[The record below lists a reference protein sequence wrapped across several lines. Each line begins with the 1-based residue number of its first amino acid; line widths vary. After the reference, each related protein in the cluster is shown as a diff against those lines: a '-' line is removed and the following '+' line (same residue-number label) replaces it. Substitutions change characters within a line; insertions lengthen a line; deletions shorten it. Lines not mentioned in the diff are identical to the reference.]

1 MGLFST
7 VDCRLCSLSLT
18 RVRLYR
24 PLEGGDG
31 VSSFTIAVKMQS
43 SKRAPTR
50 SSDIPYVLNNY
61 PEDPHKVFDCELD
74 LQFSLQ
80 YPHFIKRG
88 GNQLVVMIQRKKK
101 YKNRTMLG
109 YKTLAQNTLNMCEV
123 LQGPVDKELML
134 FEPRSD
140 NPDKEKRGSVATPV
154 AVLTMGS
161 LSTLPVVEDSVV
173 GLGLKG
179 ISINERFSDDD
190 SDDNSSEVSDE
201 DGTAA
206 GGGTGGGGGRTRRR
220 SLRKTNRR
228 GSLKTSLLSPNAEE
242 PPSGGGGGGVG
253 AQSQRNIKQK
263 FIALLRK
270 FRAADDVEGASDGEQ
285 SAMGDGAA
293 EERRRLED
301 LLFDELSNLSDL
313 SGGQE
318 ENDDLSITSTPKPS
332 LRPFF
337 SSLTL
342 VPPNQD
348 GISKSPTN
356 FISATKASASE
367 SDESACDSTPDEK
380 KLFED
385 EPGLPS
391 SCYLLHSS
399 ERHSAAVA
407 SALKSIVKS
416 VSIVASG
423 PELKAALGAL
433 VQRVQNF
440 CNNNSRNPTSIKVV
454 LMGDDSFVNHLLRV
468 YVEQFSS
475 KTPEWINYFRFFLIP
490 LSQHEAA
497 IARYLASVDSSY
509 PFADSSWFEAL
520 AGAPLYE
527 SEIASRIA
535 RYVNSPVT
543 SVLQLPIAEVMLTL
557 AKQDSTQA
565 FVPFVTEVRIE
576 GVEDST
582 SPPGDSKATGDNKVT
597 PPNSPAQAGHQASI
611 GGISGGSGSAP
622 GSGRHSRIGEK
633 DKDGVGGGRSER
645 EFEPMELQID
655 FWTVNNK
662 EANKCTLK
670 GIFRHLQVRR
680 MPPSHLLTLSYS
692 TKEKV
697 KQKVMRLGKKKT
709 STGADEGTKQAD
721 GVQRLICSS
730 KNAPLRITIDGTE
743 WTNVKFFQLS
753 SQWQTHVKTVP
764 FAVNQMAPAGG
775 NQMQTQS
782 ASLSERGI
790 GSAGVEALGGGS
802 TDRSSNAA
810 SGQPGPASG
819 RQQQQQQQQTI
830 IDEL

>member
-1 MGLFST
+1 
-7 VDCRLCSLSLT
+7 RLCNLNLT

-50 SSDIPYVLNNY
+50 SSDIPYVLTTY

-123 LQGPVDKELML
+123 LQGPVDKELAL
-134 FEPRSD
+134 FEPGSD
-140 NPDKEKRGSVATPV
+140 NLDKEKRGSVATPV
-154 AVLTMGS
+154 AVLTMGG

-179 ISINERFSDDD
+179 MSINERFSDDD

-201 DGTAA
+201 EGTGA

-220 SLRKTNRR
+220 SLRKTTRR

-242 PPSGGGGGGVG
+242 PPSGAGGGVG

-270 FRAADDVEGASDGEQ
+270 FRAGDDVEGASDGEQ
-285 SAMGDGAA
+285 SAMGDAGA
-293 EERRRLED
+293 EDRCRLED

-356 FISATKASASE
+356 FIPATKASASE

-380 KLFED
+380 KLFQD

-399 ERHSAAVA
+399 ERYSPAVA

-423 PELKAALGAL
+423 PELKTALGAL

-454 LMGDDSFVNHLLRV
+454 LMGSDSFVNHLLRV

-490 LSQHEAA
+490 LGQHEAG

-509 PFADSSWFEAL
+509 LFTEASWFEAL
-520 AGAPLYE
+520 AGAPLHE
-527 SEIASRIA
+527 SEIASRVT

-576 GVEDST
+576 GIEDST
-582 SPPGDSKATGDNKVT
+582 SPPGDSKVT
-597 PPNSPAQAGHQASI
+597 PPNSPAQAGHQT
-611 GGISGGSGSAP
+611 SGGGVSGGCGNVP
-622 GSGRHSRIGEK
+622 GSGGHSRGGEK
-633 DKDGVGGGRSER
+633 DKEAAKGDR

-655 FWTVNNK
+655 FWTVVSNK

-670 GIFRHLQVRR
+670 GTFRHLQVHRL
-680 MPPSHLLTLSYS
+680 PPSHLLTLSYS

-697 KQKVMRLGKKKT
+697 KQKVMRLGKKKS
-709 STGADEGTKQAD
+709 STGADEGTTKSAD

-764 FAVNQMAPAGG
+764 FAVNQMAAASGS
-775 NQMQTQS
+775 QSQAQTTG
-782 ASLSERGI
+782 LGDRGT
-790 GSAGVEALGGGS
+790 GSGGVETLGAGQ
-802 TDRSSNAA
+802 TDRSSNTV
-810 SGQPGPASG
+810 SGQQSLGSN